1 LAVTTDLMTGWP
13 SFPAAPAFV
22 AKALEYWFARF
33 KPGDDGQG
41 LRRLAEICSGDGEFE
56 RDAARGEIMRWQAAR

>member
-41 LRRLAEICSGDGEFE
+41 LPSAGGDLFRRRRIRTRCRQG
-56 RDAARGEIMRWQAAR
+56 